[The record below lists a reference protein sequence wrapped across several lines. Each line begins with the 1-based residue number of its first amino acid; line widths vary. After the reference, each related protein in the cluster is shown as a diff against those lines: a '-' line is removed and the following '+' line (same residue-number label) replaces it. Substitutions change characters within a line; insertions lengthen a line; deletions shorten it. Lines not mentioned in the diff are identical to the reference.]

1 MTLYGA
7 LVLIHVVAIVVFAV
21 AHIISAVSMFQVRLT
36 SDRARLQAI
45 LKRSAA
51 ALTIATIAI
60 LIGFVAG
67 LVLAFMGSWW
77 GSLWIWV
84 SLVLLIVVGGA
95 MTPLA
100 AIPMNVLRNALG
112 VKAGRQKAGEP
123 DPVPQDDAAVAGARA
138 ALKPELVAAIGV
150 AGFVAITWLMQAK
163 PF

>member
-1 MTLYGA
+1 MTLYEA
-7 LVLIHVVAIVVFAV
+7 IVLIHVVAIVVFAV
-21 AHIISAVSMFQVRLT
+21 AHIVSAVSMFQVRST
-36 SDRARLQAI
+36 SDRAQLQAI
-45 LKRSAA
+45 LGRSAK

-67 LVLAFMGSWW
+67 LVLGFMGSWW

-100 AIPMNVLRNALG
+100 AIPMNGLRTALG
-112 VKAGRQKAGEP
+112 MRLGRAKAGEP
-123 DPVPQDDAAVAGARA
+123 DPVPQDDATVAAARA
-138 ALKPELVAAIGV
+138 ALRPELVAAIGV